1 MAIVTQEPRLFAG
14 TLRENVTYGAP
25 GASNEAVE
33 TAARTARVDEIVKRL
48 PQGWDTELDERGA
61 GLSGGERQ
69 RIAVARAVLRGP
81 EILLLDEPTSALD
94 PENERLVREALQE
107 LCRGRTTIVV
117 AHRRET
123 VLAADHLVVLRDGV
137 VEAEGAPADVA
148 RSSPTFRER
157 SAEPK
162 VAAAAALSLDAMS

>member
-25 GASNEAVE
+25 DAPADRVE
-33 TAARTARVDEIVKRL
+33 HAARTARVDEIVARL
-48 PQGWDTELDERGA
+48 PQGFETELDERGA

-69 RIAVARAVLRGP
+69 RIAVARAVLRDP

-123 VLAADHLVVLRDGV
+123 VLAADHVVVLCDGR
-137 VEAEGAPADVA
+137 VEAEGTPAEAAA
-148 RSSPTFRER
+148 RSATFRELFG
-157 SAEPK
+157 
-162 VAAAAALSLDAMS
+162 AA